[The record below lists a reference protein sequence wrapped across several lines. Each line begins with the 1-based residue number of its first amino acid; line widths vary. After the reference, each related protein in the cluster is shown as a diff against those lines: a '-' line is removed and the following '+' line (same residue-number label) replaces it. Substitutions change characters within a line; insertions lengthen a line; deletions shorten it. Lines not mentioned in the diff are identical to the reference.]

1 MNSIATTTD
10 IASADFRVEADSK
23 GEYDTFEAL
32 YKVNVEKY
40 LKKKKGDYLPWSMAW
55 GLFQHYRPDSTFE
68 FEADRNFDSGEVE
81 VVCTVKSLGRAIQMI
96 LPVLGNTMQPVINP
110 SRHAI
115 NTARMRCF
123 TKAIAMHGLGLSCW
137 NFVAIDEIENPGD
150 KLISVQPEIS
160 EISEISENKAAPKIQ
175 KEAAKI
181 LLSTQK
187 LEALIAKIKTGEYS
201 LKKAHDWFAANNI
214 GPTND
219 QIAEVVAADSLRIQN
234 EEQNRETN

>member
-1 MNSIATTTD
+1 MNSIETD

-23 GEYDTFEAL
+23 GEYNTFQKL
-32 YKVNVEKY
+32 YSVNVEKY

-55 GLFQHYRPDSTFE
+55 ALFQHYRPDAVFE
-68 FEADRNFDSGEVE
+68 FEADRIFDSGEVE
-81 VVCTVKSLGRAIQMI
+81 VVCTVTSLGRSIQMI
-96 LPVLGNTMQPVINP
+96 LPVLGPTMQPVINP

-115 NTARMRCF
+115 NTARMRCL

-137 NFVAIDEIENPGD
+137 NFVAIDEIDNPGD
-150 KLISVQPEIS
+150 RLDSAKPEIL
-160 EISEISENKAAPKIQ
+160 EIPEIKAAPKIQ

-181 LLSTQK
+181 LLSPEK
-187 LEALIAKIKTGEYS
+187 LEALTAKIKSGEYS
-201 LKKAHDWFAANNI
+201 LKKAHDWFSANNI

-234 EEQNRETN
+234 EEQNRETH

>member
-1 MNSIATTTD
+1 MNSIATD

-23 GEYDTFEAL
+23 GEYNTFQKL
-32 YKVNVEKY
+32 YSVNVEKY
-40 LKKKKGDYLPWSMAW
+40 LKQKKGSYLPWSMAW
-55 GLFQHYRPDSTFE
+55 ALFQHYRPDAVFE
-68 FEADRNFDSGEVE
+68 FEADRIFDSGEVE
-81 VVCTVKSLGRAIQMI
+81 VVCTVTSLGRSIQMI

-115 NTARMRCF
+115 NTARMRCL

-150 KLISVQPEIS
+150 GLDSAKPEIS
-160 EISEISENKAAPKIQ
+160 EIPEIPEIKAAPKIQ

-181 LLSTQK
+181 LLSPEK
-187 LEALIAKIKTGEYS
+187 LEALTEKIKTGEYS
-201 LKKAHDWFAANNI
+201 LKKAHDWFSANNI

-219 QIAEVVAADSLRIQN
+219 QIAEVVAAESLRVQN
-234 EEQNRETN
+234 EESKRETN